1 MNARIRDAKLILAA
15 FLVVPLLFVL
25 APSAEASSVPLNG
38 QAIFKVGHAATW
50 NGNNLTLTV
59 DPGVVHNP
67 FSQTGTNVS
76 GLFLSEF
83 FGIDFMLD
91 FAPMSVLWQV
101 HIASYLG
108 GVNTGV
114 VFIGNSIGPLVDVV
128 RTGYVDKILD
138 PLELNRHQEVYDF
151 GGGQVKLDLNHNF
164 FQIADSYSMSFEVN
178 AALQPASFGFK
189 NVVYFTAVPEPST
202 FVLLGIGLSGLGF
215 VRRKRG

>member
-1 MNARIRDAKLILAA
+1 MNARTRGLKLILTA
-15 FLVVPLLFVL
+15 FLVIPLWFVL
-25 APSAEASSVPLNG
+25 VPTVEANSVPLNG
-38 QAIFKVGHAATW
+38 QAIFTVGHGAIW
-50 NGNNLTLTV
+50 NGNNLTLSIG
-59 DPGVVHNP
+59 PGVNNP
-67 FSQTGTNVS
+67 FSHTGTNVS
-76 GLFLSEF
+76 GLFPSEF

-91 FAPMSVLWQV
+91 FDPMSVLWQV